1 MGKGYRKRAV
11 ERAVDEWDISEW
23 FSADSILPR
32 AIISLPQK
40 HMCVTVYAVA
50 KALRMLEGK
59 GALEGR
65 KKNGVKEYRRIEGA
79 WVDGCSHFH
88 A

>member
-1 MGKGYRKRAV
+1 MGKGYRRVAV
-11 ERAVDEWDISEW
+11 EKAVNEWDLHNW
-23 FSADSILPR
+23 FSADSILPN
-32 AIISLPQK
+32 AILSLPQK

-59 GALEGR
+59 GVLLGR
-65 KKNGVKEYRRIEGA
+65 KVNGIKEYQKVEGA
-79 WVDGCSHFH
+79 WSDGCSHFH